1 MGDTM
6 TNFIKT
12 QVSKEKRRYIKDGY
26 NLDLTYITD
35 RIIAMGFPA
44 SNMESLYRNN
54 LEDVRKLLEEKHKD
68 HYYLYN
74 LCSERSYDVAKF
86 QNRVAFYPFDDH
98 NPPEFSMINTFCK
111 AVDEWLAKNKENIAV
126 VHCKAGKGRTG
137 LMICSYLLHCQHNGM
152 TTSEEVLKY
161 YASKRTHD
169 DKGVTIPSQRRYVDY
184 YAAMRSDELE
194 YSPVKLYLDSIVIDP
209 VPSLGINTDSY
220 IQFEVRQKNI
230 RAYESEPIQIKKS
243 DSITIKLPE
252 ALLLLNDVKI
262 EVTHSADLF
271 GTKKYSKLNKFQK
284 VKFHFWINTFFID
297 QERSTDL
304 THDIHLEDT
313 QEQTYELAQLVPS
326 TMLTRSAY
334 LTHESLTSR
343 PSLPASSTTTSPIMV
358 TSSSTKSSEAKDSRE
373 DDFPASLLDEGSGE
387 TVKESPGGERNCRS
401 AHNSGEIGGV
411 MAGGGGGGSTSNP
424 VPLPGQLRPNHRSDP
439 GNVTASDDT
448 LDTRS
453 PNGSFVPNLKTFGRS
468 GRTVTYKS
476 PDHQVD
482 SHCDMNLKA
491 KCVSDD
497 TLMDQH
503 PLDTTQSSF
512 NDYNDRRQRHRSV
525 PMMSKT
531 GSSEPTPR
539 TPIIRNIKGKMMSVR
554 LKKHQIDKADK
565 DSSRKFADKFNVT
578 LFLIRPSNQTL
589 EEEFLRPNS
598 YAQHA
603 AQPNSAYRVPPVHH
617 GYFPGCGDPNET
629 PESSDEDE
637 FESVFHGNNES
648 SLTSNLKTTS
658 ENHQSSW
665 SDVFPPV
672 TVPAVSSTEDS
683 APLPSQFSNG
693 ASISLTDSLP
703 QPRSSGIQPY
713 LTSVDCH
720 SQHPAND
727 PPPAVPARRNHR
739 NAAQAFLDTNG
750 SSATNTTTTTSPSG
764 MVRNQSEPVQNLC
777 RKSTQTTWI

>member
-1 MGDTM
+1 
-6 TNFIKT
+6 
-12 QVSKEKRRYIKDGY
+12 
-26 NLDLTYITD
+26 
-35 RIIAMGFPA
+35 
-44 SNMESLYRNN
+44 
-54 LEDVRKLLEEKHKD
+54 
-68 HYYLYN
+68 
-74 LCSERSYDVAKF
+74 
-86 QNRVAFYPFDDH
+86 
-98 NPPEFSMINTFCK
+98 
-111 AVDEWLAKNKENIAV
+111 
-126 VHCKAGKGRTG
+126 
-137 LMICSYLLHCQHNGM
+137 M
-152 TTSEEVLKY
+152 TTSDEVLKY

-184 YAAMRSDELE
+184 YAAMMSDELQ

-220 IQFEVRQKNI
+220 IQFEVTQKHI
-230 RAYESEPIQIKKS
+230 RAYESDPYQIKKS
-243 DSITIKLPE
+243 DPVKIKLPE
-252 ALLLLNDVKI
+252 ALLLINDVKI

-271 GTKKYSKLNKFQK
+271 GSKKYSKLNKFQK
-284 VKFHFWINTFFID
+284 VKFHFWVNTFFID

-313 QEQTYELAQLVPS
+313 QEQTYELAQMVPS
-326 TMLTRSAY
+326 AMLTRSGY

-343 PSLPASSTTTSPIMV
+343 PSLPASSTTTSPVMV
-358 TSSSTKSSEAKDSRE
+358 TSSSTKTAETKENRE
-373 DDFPASLLDEGSGE
+373 DDYPASLLGSEAVDEGNGGAV
-387 TVKESPGGERNCRS
+387 VKKSPTTSSGGERNCRS
-401 AHNSGEIGGV
+401 AHNSGEIGAMG
-411 MAGGGGGGSTSNP
+411 GGGGGGSSSNP

-482 SHCDMNLKA
+482 IHCDNNLKS

-512 NDYNDRRQRHRSV
+512 NHDRKRHHSV
-525 PMMSKT
+525 PTKISKT
-531 GSSEPTPR
+531 GSSEATPR

-565 DSSRKFADKFNVT
+565 DGSKRFADKFNVT

-603 AQPNSAYRVPPVHH
+603 AQPNCTYRVPPAHQ
-617 GYFPGCGDPNET
+617 GYYTTSGDPNET

-637 FESVFHGNNES
+637 FEGVFHGNTES
-648 SLTSNLKTTS
+648 SLTCSNLKTTS

-672 TVPAVSSTEDS
+672 TVPPVASAEDS
-683 APLPSQFSNG
+683 APLPSDCSNG
-693 ASISLTDSLP
+693 VSFAKTDSLP
-703 QPRSSGIQPY
+703 QPRTSGIQPY
-713 LTSVDCH
+713 LTSVDCQ

-727 PPPAVPARRNHR
+727 APPAVPARRNHR

-750 SSATNTTTTTSPSG
+750 SSATTTTSPSG